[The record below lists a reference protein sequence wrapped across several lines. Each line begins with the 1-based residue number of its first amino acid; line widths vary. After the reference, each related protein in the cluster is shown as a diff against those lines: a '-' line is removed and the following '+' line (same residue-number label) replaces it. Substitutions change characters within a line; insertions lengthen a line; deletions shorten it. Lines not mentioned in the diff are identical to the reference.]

1 MYRTLELSSIKQ
13 TRREL
18 AILWDTIDDISDT
31 ELKEQTES
39 ISKAISIL
47 TLVEEQLQ
55 EAPTIK
61 ELV

>member
-18 AILWDTIDDISDT
+18 AILWDTIDGVSDT
-31 ELKEQTES
+31 KLKEQTQS

-47 TLVEEQLQ
+47 SLVEEQLQ
-55 EAPTIK
+55 EALMIK
-61 ELV
+61 ELA